1 MSTITKITG
10 KQLVQHVVGTKLQQ
24 K

>member
-1 MSTITKITG
+1 MSTVTKITG